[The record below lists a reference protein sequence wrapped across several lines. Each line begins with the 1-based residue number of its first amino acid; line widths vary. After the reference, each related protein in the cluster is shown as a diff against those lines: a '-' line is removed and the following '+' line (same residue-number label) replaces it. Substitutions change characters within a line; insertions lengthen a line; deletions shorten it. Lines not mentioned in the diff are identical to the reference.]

1 MRRLQLDRYSLL
13 VVVVIGAAT
22 LARVVLIALGPSYFD
37 SDEGTTGLMAL
48 HIAHD
53 GAHPAFFYGQSY
65 MGALEA
71 YLAVPTIRLF
81 GVSVFGLRLG
91 LVPLFVLFV
100 ITECLLV
107 KQLYNRRTA
116 LLLLPLL
123 SLGSQEVWSRQ
134 LKATSGYPEM
144 LFLGCAVLLVAAWL
158 GTWGAHHPLL
168 RRLLAYGAWGVIAG
182 LPSGA
187 IRWFSP
193 SSPLPPCIC
202 GTPAGRTCVLL

>member
-22 LARVVLIALGPSYFD
+22 LARVVLIALGPPYFD

-100 ITECLLV
+100 ITEYLLV
-107 KQLYNRRTA
+107 KQLYNRRIA

-134 LKATSGYPEM
+134 LKATGGSQRCCSLDVPCSWWLPGLARGALTLPYCAGCSRTG
-144 LFLGCAVLLVAAWL
+144 LGE
-158 GTWGAHHPLL
+158 
-168 RRLLAYGAWGVIAG
+168 
-182 LPSGA
+182 
-187 IRWFSP
+187 
-193 SSPLPPCIC
+193 
-202 GTPAGRTCVLL
+202 